1 MRSIRRKVVT
11 DEEKVARKI
20 GMLMTD
26 FTLDLEAVGY
36 HLAHS
41 NPYLVYSRAVEL
53 LESARYNKDIAEY
66 NETSKYY
73 DDRLF

>member
-1 MRSIRRKVVT
+1 MRRIRRNVVSN
-11 DEEKVARKI
+11 EEKVARKI
-20 GMLMTD
+20 GMLLTD
-26 FTLDLEAVGY
+26 FTLDIESVGY

-41 NPYLVYSRAVEL
+41 NPYILYSRAVET
-53 LESARYNKDIAEY
+53 LEAARYNKEVAEY